1 MRFLRPFSLQQPH
14 SASRQ
19 FILIPLWCA
28 LALALTAC
36 PHHIEQMVE
45 KLAPPK
51 NYKPSYTTSSTSLK
65 KMLEQNKSALPNS
78 TKPTTGAKTQA
89 NTPSFDPSILS
100 SFPYASELGKMD
112 IGKALARV
120 TSGTLGGLDSS
131 VFAGKIPNM
140 GALSS
145 TATRTIFSG
154 DSVRSAISNN
164 GIPNGFPSGLPD
176 IGGMMQG
183 MLNDS
188 TLRQTL
194 ASGQMDS
201 LVNQFKNFGDL
212 GDNTARDGMS
222 SQQAM
227 ERFLKDSSFK
237 KMLASIPTGLPDEV
251 LENLTEQAAD
261 VLSAPGSDDE
271 INEKKSSSKPQTKS
285 KTSDKTKPQE
295 QSSTKKSPA
304 KNSSKTQ
311 QSNKTDSPSNA
322 QNQGFGG
329 MTEKLAQMLPQM
341 TAMKQDYERAAKQY
355 AEREAQ
361 AGFEKIAEAEEREA
375 QRIAAEP
382 SIAPLAVHIRSIND
396 ERYPREVELN
406 VTVTDTT
413 GRFISGLAPP
423 NFQGKGNYREYWRAL
438 TDSCPQMTSQAETRV
453 RSFEVEEV
461 SEGSLDTH
469 AVAFVLDHSPSMGN
483 TRALRLQEAV
493 ARTMGIV
500 KKQDYITAIKF
511 TSKIKVE
518 VPLTNDTNAYRN
530 GFLIDGLEGYGGGTA
545 IYDGVLAAVNELKK
559 APKGASKVI
568 ILFTD
573 GEDNGSKSRISAAYK
588 AAKEN
593 NVRIFSI
600 SYGVT
605 DERPLQNLSQYTG
618 GVMYRLYSVK
628 EFPLAF
634 ADLYKAL
641 KNYYRVR
648 YRPPEC
654 ASVHDVR
661 LRLVVPEFV
670 SVSTGT
676 AEYDR
681 SVFTPLDT
689 VGSVQL
695 VNIEFETGK
704 ATIRQESLPLLRD
717 IAAYI
722 KRTPKTMMEIRGH
735 TDNRGGTEANQKLS
749 EARATAVLTALLG
762 MGVPKSQIRAVGF
775 GEAQPLAGND
785 TEENRRRNRRTEFA
799 IVEK

>member
-1 MRFLRPFSLQQPH
+1 MRCLRLFSFQKPSFLLR
-14 SASRQ
+14 RMT
-19 FILIPLWCA
+19 LIPLCIV
-28 LALALTAC
+28 LALTLTAC

-51 NYKPSYTTSSTSLK
+51 GYKPSYTTSSTSLK
-65 KMLEQNKSALPNS
+65 KLLEQNKSALPNLTNATTKANLPS
-78 TKPTTGAKTQA
+78 TAR
-89 NTPSFDPSILS
+89 PSFDPSILS
-100 SFPYASELGKMD
+100 SFPYAGE
-112 IGKALARV
+112 IGKTLSGSTAV
-120 TSGTLGGLDSS
+120 TSSTITFGGVDSS
-131 VFAGKIPNM
+131 VIAGKIPKLTPPIGN
-140 GALSS
+140 
-145 TATRTIFSG
+145 
-154 DSVRSAISNN
+154 DSNAVFAKS
-164 GIPNGFPSGLPD
+164 LPD
-176 IGGMMQG
+176 FGGMMQG

-188 TLRQTL
+188 TIRQTL

-201 LVNQFKNFGDL
+201 VLNQFKTL
-212 GDNTARDGMS
+212 GNLGNSDEVDAST
-222 SQQAM
+222 QAM
-227 ERFLKDSSFK
+227 ERLLKDSSFK
-237 KMLASIPTGLPDEV
+237 KMMSSIPTGLPDEV
-251 LENLTEQAAD
+251 LENLTEQAAEMLLESQ
-261 VLSAPGSDDE
+261 VSEENSTKNSSPKTA
-271 INEKKSSSKPQTKS
+271 KKIQTP
-285 KTSDKTKPQE
+285 DKNKPQE
-295 QSSTKKSPA
+295 QSSAKKS
-304 KNSSKTQ
+304 SSQKPSKSQ
-311 QSNKTDSPSNA
+311 QDNASKKSTGKADATELGNA
-322 QNQGFGG
+322 QDAPNQVSQGVPQ
-329 MTEKLAQMLPQM
+329 KLAQMLPQM
-341 TAMKQDYERAAKQY
+341 AAIKQDYERAARQY

-361 AGFEKIAEAEEREA
+361 NEFEKIAQAEERDA

-382 SIAPLAVHIRSIND
+382 SIAPLSVHIRSIND
-396 ERYPREVELN
+396 DRYPREIELN

-438 TDSCPQMTSQAETRV
+438 SDSCPQMTSISEARV
-453 RSFEVEEV
+453 RSFDVEEV
-461 SEGSLDTH
+461 REGSLDTH
-469 AVAFVLDHSPSMGN
+469 AVAFVLDHSPSMGT

-493 ARTMGIV
+493 ARTLGIV

-518 VPLTNDTNAYRN
+518 VPLTNDSNEYRN

-545 IYDGVLAAVNELKK
+545 IYDGVIAAVNELKK
-559 APKGASKVI
+559 APKSVSKVI

-573 GEDNGSKSRISAAYK
+573 GEDNGSKSRINAAYK

-600 SYGVT
+600 SYGLT

-654 ASVHDVR
+654 ASVHNVQ
-661 LRLVVPEFV
+661 LRLVVPELV
-670 SVSTGT
+670 TVSTGT
-676 AEYDR
+676 AQYDR

-704 ATIRQESLPLLRD
+704 ATIRQESMPLLRD
-717 IAAYI
+717 IAAYL

-735 TDNRGGTEANQKLS
+735 TDNRGEAETNQKLS
-749 EARATAVLTALLG
+749 EARANAVLTTLLS
-762 MGVPKSQIRAVGF
+762 MGVAKAQVRAVGF
-775 GEAQPLAGND
+775 GETKPLVANE